1 MCTIIYYVKQLVLLF
16 FIFIISVCSTQDPW
30 RVSGSMSNNTKK
42 KIIRKAFFFRKN
54 IFQLKYLIFLFFIFL
69 PRVIIRNHFSDLLPV
84 CCCALFFDIFFFNLW
99 FGKCNESG
107 VREMCNENLDYIN
120 RHDSRVSSQ
129 LGRCQAKKQDI
140 TSKTLPGETWNGQ
153 RKFSC
158 AAGKKLIGLI

>member
-84 CCCALFFDIFFFNLW
+84 CCCALFLIYFSLIYDSENAMNL
-99 FGKCNESG
+99 GYVKCVTKIWIILIDMTLECPHNW
-107 VREMCNENLDYIN
+107 VAVKQKN
-120 RHDSRVSSQ
+120 RT
-129 LGRCQAKKQDI
+129 LQAKRCLVKH
-140 TSKTLPGETWNGQ
+140 ET
-153 RKFSC
+153 
-158 AAGKKLIGLI
+158 GKGSLVVRQGKN